1 LFARICTITAADT
14 SGHIGWPAGP
24 IKQGETTMRKF
35 IISIATL
42 AALIT
47 FAGISSAVTV
57 LREPHFAVPKA
68 NAGRPPRGD
77 YPIDFESFLAHF
89 PSQ

>member
-1 LFARICTITAADT
+1 VFGRICAITAPDV
-14 SGHIGWPAGP
+14 SGHIGWPAGL

-35 IISIATL
+35 ISSIATL

-47 FAGISSAVTV
+47 FAGMSSAVTV
-57 LREPHFAVPKA
+57 LSELHFAAPKT
-68 NAGRPPRGD
+68 NADRPPPGD

-89 PSQ
+89 PSP